1 MPYSDEEK
9 QKEYM
14 KNLMRKR
21 RELKKEEFLEKN
33 FGIKD
38 DERPKDDEFPEH
50 APFGY
55 ERPQKRSIESA
66 LNPVSARR
74 GKSDSPESYGM
85 TGTLICSTCGT
96 PLDKDGKCP
105 ICDREPSQTD
115 VDYQRSLS

>member
-14 KNLMRKR
+14 RNLMRKR
-21 RELKKEEFLEKN
+21 RELKRQEFLEKD
-33 FGIKD
+33 FDIKD
-38 DERPKDDEFPEH
+38 DERPKEPEFPEH
-50 APFGY
+50 KAFAY
-55 ERPQKRSIESA
+55 QPQRHTIEGA
-66 LNPVSARR
+66 LNPVPMKKQRA
-74 GKSDSPESYGM
+74 DNPECYGER
-85 TGTLICSTCGT
+85 GTLICSTCGT